1 MTWKLSVLKHSTK
14 QIILLSLLRCQSSIF
29 SMNYLFLSRALF
41 PIHSSLIP
49 ESGCKNKTIFYN
61 HQIKSYKYFI
71 AIIVAY
77 FCLTNAKSLLVKVT
91 KKRIANL

>member
-1 MTWKLSVLKHSTK
+1 
-14 QIILLSLLRCQSSIF
+14 
-29 SMNYLFLSRALF
+29 MNYLFLSRALF

-71 AIIVAY
+71 AIISVR
-77 FCLTNAKSLLVKVT
+77 FTLELGFQNNSITVF
-91 KKRIANL
+91 KRLQKYNQ